1 MNPPARVFISCSQQ
15 KDTEEVEIARQIC
28 SALEK
33 QGYQPYIAVEQHSL
47 VGVTE
52 DIFDRIAK
60 SEYFLFIDFRQDG
73 LNLDSQNVD
82 ENERYCGS
90 LFSHQELAIAS
101 FLRKNVIAFKE
112 QGVRRE
118 GISSFIMANA
128 SEFSDRKS
136 LPKCVV
142 AKVKEGDW
150 SPEWRDELSIDRND
164 DDKDTCLPDHQG
176 NTGNYFHVKV
186 KNMHKE
192 KVARNCVAFVSKI
205 RKPDSSV
212 HPTELVELKWKGVKS
227 REVSIPPGQY
237 RRLDV
242 FHTYLDSPSVGR
254 LGINPFIVDFTGFE
268 KSYQLSGAG
277 QIRARYCRLQ
287 RHIRKCLSDLCS
299 RPRKN
304 HGRD

>member
-60 SEYFLFIDFRQDG
+60 SEYFLFIDFRRDG

-101 FLRKNVIAFKE
+101 FPRKNVIAFKE

-136 LPKCVV
+136 LPKCVID
-142 AKVKEGDW
+142 KVKEENW
-150 SPEWRDELSIDRND
+150 NPEWRDELIIERDGD
-164 DDKDTCLPDHQG
+164 DMDACIPDQFG

-186 KNMHKE
+186 KIDTKQRSHAI
-192 KVARNCVAFVSKI
+192 VLRSYPTFVS
-205 RKPDSSV
+205 RTV
-212 HPTELVELKWKGVKS
+212 
-227 REVSIPPGQY
+227 
-237 RRLDV
+237 
-242 FHTYLDSPSVGR
+242 
-254 LGINPFIVDFTGFE
+254 PFI
-268 KSYQLSGAG
+268 L
-277 QIRARYCRLQ
+277 R
-287 RHIRKCLSDLCS
+287 
-299 RPRKN
+299 N
-304 HGRD
+304 W